1 MNFKNPVTLGKIR
14 QGKKGYAQQL
24 FSDEGKT
31 VLPFIFPSDRVISE
45 RLYSCKKK
53 YHAEHN
59 LFFFF
64 NYGS

>member
-31 VLPFIFPSDRVISE
+31 VLPFIFSSDRVISE

-53 YHAEHN
+53 NTMPNAI
-59 LFFFF
+59 FFF